1 MKLAK
6 FSAFGMLVLS
16 LFLVGCGGGSTSSST
31 TTPPKGEKVDKK
43 TDKNDKGVKKDDE
56 DDHHDHGEGPHGGTI
71 IEFGK
76 YHAEFT
82 VSHPKKEVTI
92 YILSGNLKKAVPIDA
107 KELLLSIKNPNF
119 QIKLTP
125 SPLEGEAKG
134 TSSRFVGTDDKFGKE
149 QEFEGTLSGEIEGK
163 PYAGDFKEK
172 PEEKKK

>member
-16 LFLVGCGGGSTSSST
+16 LFLVGCGGGSTSSGN
-31 TTPPKGEKVDKK
+31 TTPPKGEKTEKS
-43 TDKNDKGVKKDDE
+43 DKGGKKDDE
-56 DDHHDHGEGPHGGTI
+56 EDHHDHGEGPHGGTI

-76 YHAEFT
+76 HHAEFT

-125 SPLEGEAKG
+125 SPLEGETKG
-134 TSSRFVGTDDKFGKE
+134 MSSRFVGTDDKFGKE
-149 QEFEGTLSGEIEGK
+149 QEFEGTLTGEIDGK
-163 PYAGDFKEK
+163 QYNGDFKEK